1 MRKRKKT
8 PRIRKR
14 RAEMSLGPIVSHL
27 VDSEFVERTSTVL
40 LLGILW
46 SSLAVCVGAALSY
59 DILYW
64 FAAV

>member
-1 MRKRKKT
+1 
-8 PRIRKR
+8 
-14 RAEMSLGPIVSHL
+14 MSLGPIVSHL

-40 LLGILW
+40 LLGILL
-46 SSLAVCVGAALSY
+46 SSLPVCVGAALSY

>member
-1 MRKRKKT
+1 MA
-8 PRIRKR
+8 IR
-14 RAEMSLGPIVSHL
+14 SIVSHL
-27 VDSEFVERTSTVL
+27 ADSRFVERTSTVL

-64 FAAV
+64 FGAV